1 MGDKLSKINEK
12 KLNIKE
18 NLCDM
23 EKDNCIPCGGKRHQQ
38 SDSFTAKQSSGV
50 CPMKDVGEG
59 YQLGKLFHYKRD
71 NFDRNVSSDRIK
83 LKSPTTCPSVQYNV
97 HSQPVDPRNNM
108 PVIVQQLPG
117 PLQEVE
123 LSIERLESSIPKGDA
138 EGGSVWTYPSP
149 QMFYNALG
157 RKQKL
162 GDIKEADIESVVALH
177 NNMNEK
183 TWAKIMEWERVFLRE
198 DSENSS
204 GKKNRTK
211 LLKFIGRPSDL
222 SPKARLKNWIFDHPL
237 PFDRHDWTVI
247 RSNGIEARYIID
259 YYFDESQANEK
270 ENSGIPDMNDR
281 NAIKSILVDV
291 RPAVDSLENI
301 LCRILSMPYARFI
314 GKTTTFEPLS
324 MLPTRELKKQRKKE
338 NKTTWEV
345 IHHFVKKKN
354 DGSSILLPSFLLGKV
369 DISVEE
375 KDDNCMSLEEAMNI
389 TTSFASM
396 LEECKHIQKNIDEC
410 IDESECM
417 KASLSLNMCM
427 AKNICP
433 LQYDTVTKILNSEH
447 VAHVE
452 NLSGTT
458 HSDFLEVAL
467 QNALLCVQKKT
478 ENIASANKIIQK
490 PRST

>member
-1 MGDKLSKINEK
+1 M
-12 KLNIKE
+12 
-18 NLCDM
+18 
-23 EKDNCIPCGGKRHQQ
+23 
-38 SDSFTAKQSSGV
+38 
-50 CPMKDVGEG
+50 
-59 YQLGKLFHYKRD
+59 
-71 NFDRNVSSDRIK
+71 
-83 LKSPTTCPSVQYNV
+83 
-97 HSQPVDPRNNM
+97 
-108 PVIVQQLPG
+108 
-117 PLQEVE
+117 
-123 LSIERLESSIPKGDA
+123 
-138 EGGSVWTYPSP
+138 WTYPSP

-345 IHHFVKKKN
+345 IQHFLKKKN